1 MCAVGMA
8 QFTRIAGKDD
18 PGKVHSRDAGTEVG
32 RERALVEKAQDLG
45 RCNQD
50 QESERRGRREEAAA
64 GQWARPGGE
73 ALESLSQGR
82 KGTE

>member
-1 MCAVGMA
+1 MLA
-8 QFTRIAGKDD
+8 
-18 PGKVHSRDAGTEVG
+18 
-32 RERALVEKAQDLG
+32 EKAQDLG

-50 QESERRGRREEAAA
+50 QESERRGRREEVAA
-64 GQWARPGGE
+64 GQWARTGGE

>member
-1 MCAVGMA
+1 M
-8 QFTRIAGKDD
+8 
-18 PGKVHSRDAGTEVG
+18 G
-32 RERALVEKAQDLG
+32 RERALAEKAQDLG

-64 GQWARPGGE
+64 GQWARTGGE